1 MADPAA
7 LAALARLLDVMHRLR
22 APGGCPW
29 DREQTPETLRPYVI
43 EEAYEVVDAIDA
55 GDPDALRDEL
65 GDLLLQ
71 VVFQAEIA
79 AEHGGFDVGAVATA
93 IADKL
98 ERRHPHVFGD
108 VRVED
113 ADEVV
118 RNWKA
123 IKARERA
130 ARAGTPDVPPGVL
143 HGVPR
148 NLPALARAQQV
159 GSRLAHVG
167 YDWPGPDGVLAKLDE
182 ERAELGAA
190 LATGDRAAAAREL
203 GDLLLT
209 ASSLARHL
217 GVEAEMALR
226 DATTRLE
233 SRVARVEAAARAAG
247 RPVGE
252 LDDVERDRLWNT
264 AKADEV

>member
-55 GDPDALRDEL
+55 GDPAALRDEL

-79 AEHGGFDVGAVATA
+79 SETQRFDVAAVASA

-130 ARAGTPDVPPGVL
+130 EKAGLPEAPPGVL

-148 NLPALARAQQV
+148 NLPALTRAQQV
-159 GSRLAHVG
+159 GSRLGHVG
-167 YDWPGPDGVLAKLDE
+167 FDWPGPEAVLAKLDE

-190 LATGDRAAAAREL
+190 LAAGDRAAAAREL

-209 ASSLARHL
+209 ATSMARHL
-217 GVEAEMALR
+217 GVEAELALR
-226 DATTRLE
+226 DATARL
-233 SRVARVEAAARAAG
+233 ACRVERVETAVRGLGLAL
-247 RPVGE
+247 GE
-252 LDDVERDRLWNT
+252 LDDAERDRLWNA

>member
-7 LAALARLLDVMHRLR
+7 LDALARLLDVMHRLR

-29 DREQTPETLRPYVI
+29 DREQTFESLRPYVV
-43 EEAYEVVDAIDA
+43 EEAYEVVDAIDG
-55 GDPDALRDEL
+55 GDPAAHCEEL

-71 VVFQAEIA
+71 VVFQAEIGSETGRFGMA
-79 AEHGGFDVGAVATA
+79 DVARA

-108 VRVED
+108 LSVAD

-118 RNWKA
+118 RNWKR
-123 IKARERA
+123 IKAAERA
-130 ARAGTPDVPPGVL
+130 ARLGEDPSML

-148 NLPALARAQQV
+148 ALPALPRAQQI
-159 GSRLAHVG
+159 GSRIATAG
-167 YDWPGPDGVLAKLDE
+167 FDWPDADAVVAKLDE
-182 ERAELGAA
+182 ERRELGEA
-190 LATGDRAAAAREL
+190 LAAGDRAAAAREL

-209 ASSLARHL
+209 ATSLARHL

-226 DATTRLE
+226 DATGRLE
-233 SRVARVEAAARAAG
+233 ARVRHVEAAARAAG
-247 RPVGE
+247 RDLTAMDPA
-252 LDDVERDRLWNT
+252 ERDRLWEA
-264 AKADEV
+264 AKAALV

>member
-7 LAALARLLDVMHRLR
+7 LAAFARLLDVMHRLR

-29 DREQTPETLRPYVI
+29 DREQTPVTLRPYVI

-55 GDPDALRDEL
+55 GDPEALRDEL

-79 AEHGGFDVGAVATA
+79 AESGRFDVGAVATA

-108 VRVED
+108 VSVED

-130 ARAGTPDVPPGVL
+130 AKSGTPDAPPGVL

-148 NLPALARAQQV
+148 NLPALTRAQQV

-167 YDWPGPDGVLAKLDE
+167 YDWRGPDGVLAKLDE
-182 ERAELGAA
+182 ERAELGGA
-190 LATGDRAAAAREL
+190 LAAGDHAAAAREL

-209 ASSLARHL
+209 ANSLARHL
-217 GVEAEMALR
+217 GVEAEMVLR
-226 DATTRLE
+226 DATARLE
-233 SRVARVEAAARAAG
+233 ARVGHVEAAARATG
-247 RPVGE
+247 RALGD
-252 LDDVERDRLWNT
+252 LDDAERDRLWKA
-264 AKADEV
+264 AKVDEV